1 MSAAGGGY
9 TSRKF
14 VTEELLTKLNTLLE
28 QIARQQPPINPSVDA
43 YKQEHDKVE
52 YYLNELK
59 KNPDD
64 PYLRAQ
70 LHQAMDD
77 RQHLYNLIQG
87 NKNPFKTET
96 STSEGT
102 QTQTQISTGVQTT
115 IPQAQSA
122 STGAQTTIP
131 QTRSVGTQSD
141 LLSEMERIREM
152 FQTPPGGGRTINQ
165 SGPSQSTEKP
175 EGRTRHQSGPGSYQ
189 YVEKPHKKPPRR
201 DSGYQTQTP
210 SRPRPRGFRHGKEGP
225 TPHRPPPHKPPRRQL
240 VTGVKEW
247 NMP

>member
-1 MSAAGGGY
+1 M
-9 TSRKF
+9 
-14 VTEELLTKLNTLLE
+14 LLE

-43 YKQEHDKVE
+43 YKQENDKVE
-52 YYLNELK
+52 HYLNELK

-70 LHQAMDD
+70 LHQAMD

-87 NKNPFKTET
+87 NKNLFKTET
-96 STSEGT
+96 NTSQGT
-102 QTQTQISTGVQTT
+102 QTQTQSSTGIQTI
-115 IPQAQSA
+115 IPQAQSV

-131 QTRSVGTQSD
+131 QTQSVGTQSD

-152 FQTPPGGGRTINQ
+152 FKTPPVGRTRHQ

-175 EGRTRHQSGPGSYQ
+175 DGRTRHESGPGSYH
-189 YVEKPHKKPPRR
+189 YIEKPRKPRSSRIPRYKPPQ

-210 SRPRPRGFRHGKEGP
+210 SRQPPKGFPDGKEKRGR
-225 TPHRPPPHKPPRRQL
+225 TPRTPRRPPIEVYKPPRKL
-240 VTGVKEW
+240 VTNVRDW
-247 NMP
+247 YMP

>member
-1 MSAAGGGY
+1 MSAAAGGGY

-43 YKQEHDKVE
+43 YKQENDKVE

-87 NKNPFKTET
+87 NKNPFRTET
-96 STSEGT
+96 STTSEGT
-102 QTQTQISTGVQTT
+102 QTQTQINTGVQTT
-115 IPQAQSA
+115 IPQAQS
-122 STGAQTTIP
+122 
-131 QTRSVGTQSD
+131 VGTQSD
-141 LLSEMERIREM
+141 VVSEMERIREM
-152 FQTPPGGGRTINQ
+152 FRTPAA
-165 SGPSQSTEKP
+165 
-175 EGRTRHQSGPGSYQ
+175 
-189 YVEKPHKKPPRR
+189 
-201 DSGYQTQTP
+201 
-210 SRPRPRGFRHGKEGP
+210 
-225 TPHRPPPHKPPRRQL
+225 
-240 VTGVKEW
+240 
-247 NMP
+247 

>member
-14 VTEELLTKLNTLLE
+14 VTEELLAKLNTVLE
-28 QIARQQPPINPSVDA
+28 QLARQQPPINPSVDA

-77 RQHLYNLIQG
+77 KQHLYDLIQG

-102 QTQTQISTGVQTT
+102 QSSTGVQTT
-115 IPQAQSA
+115 IPQAQSTA
-122 STGAQTTIP
+122 S
-131 QTRSVGTQSD
+131 QSD
-141 LLSEMERIREM
+141 VLADMEKLKEM
-152 FQTPPGGGRTINQ
+152 FRTPAAETEQPEKATFQGYKKKSFCRPP
-165 SGPSQSTEKP
+165 PSY
-175 EGRTRHQSGPGSYQ
+175 H
-189 YVEKPHKKPPRR
+189 
-201 DSGYQTQTP
+201 TQTP
-210 SRPRPRGFRHGKEGP
+210 RPKSSPESIPRPKP
-225 TPHRPPPHKPPRRQL
+225 TPTSTPHRKPPFKVPRRL
-240 VTGVKEW
+240 VTSVRDWYK
-247 NMP
+247 

>member
-1 MSAAGGGY
+1 MSAAAGGGY
-9 TSRKF
+9 TSRRF

-28 QIARQQPPINPSVDA
+28 QIARQQLPINPSVDA

-96 STSEGT
+96 STTSEGT
-102 QTQTQISTGVQTT
+102 QTQTQINTGVQTT
-115 IPQAQSA
+115 IPQAQS
-122 STGAQTTIP
+122 
-131 QTRSVGTQSD
+131 VGTQSD
-141 LLSEMERIREM
+141 VVSEMERIREM
-152 FQTPPGGGRTINQ
+152 FRTPAAETD
-165 SGPSQSTEKP
+165 KP
-175 EGRTRHQSGPGSYQ
+175 EKATFKGYKKKSFRRPYSPLPLIIPRHQDQKVPLKVSLDLNLNLDLHLHLVENHHLTYQ
-189 YVEKPHKKPPRR
+189 
-201 DSGYQTQTP
+201 G
-210 SRPRPRGFRHGKEGP
+210 G
-225 TPHRPPPHKPPRRQL
+225 
-240 VTGVKEW
+240 W
-247 NMP
+247 

>member
-1 MSAAGGGY
+1 MSAGGGY

-28 QIARQQPPINPSVDA
+28 QITRQQPPINPSVDA

-87 NKNPFKTET
+87 NKTPFKTET
-96 STSEGT
+96 STTSEGT
-102 QTQTQISTGVQTT
+102 QTQTSTGVQTT
-115 IPQAQSA
+115 IPQAQS
-122 STGAQTTIP
+122 T
-131 QTRSVGTQSD
+131 GTQSD
-141 LLSEMERIREM
+141 VVSEMERIREM
-152 FQTPPGGGRTINQ
+152 FRTPAAETD
-165 SGPSQSTEKP
+165 KP
-175 EGRTRHQSGPGSYQ
+175 EKATFQGYKKKKCPSTIFAPSLLSYPDT
-189 YVEKPHKKPPRR
+189 KTKKFP
-201 DSGYQTQTP
+201 
-210 SRPRPRGFRHGKEGP
+210 
-225 TPHRPPPHKPPRRQL
+225 
-240 VTGVKEW
+240 
-247 NMP
+247 

>member
-1 MSAAGGGY
+1 M
-9 TSRKF
+9 F
-14 VTEELLTKLNTLLE
+14 VTEELLAKLNTVLE

-87 NKNPFKTET
+87 NRNPFKTET

-102 QTQTQISTGVQTT
+102 QTQTQINTGVQTT
-115 IPQAQSA
+115 KPQMQSV
-122 STGAQTTIP
+122 STQFD
-131 QTRSVGTQSD
+131 VV
-141 LLSEMERIREM
+141 SEMERIREM
-152 FQTPPGGGRTINQ
+152 FRTPAAETG
-165 SGPSQSTEKP
+165 KP
-175 EGRTRHQSGPGSYQ
+175 EKATFQGYKKKSVRRPYSPPPSY
-189 YVEKPHKKPPRR
+189 H
-201 DSGYQTQTP
+201 TQTP
-210 SRPRPRGFRHGKEGP
+210 RPKSSPESTPR
-225 TPHRPPPHKPPRRQL
+225 HKP
-240 VTGVKEW
+240 
-247 NMP
+247 

>member
-1 MSAAGGGY
+1 MSAGGGY

-87 NKNPFKTET
+87 NKTPFKTET
-96 STSEGT
+96 STTSEGT
-102 QTQTQISTGVQTT
+102 QTQTSTGVQTT
-115 IPQAQSA
+115 IPQAQS
-122 STGAQTTIP
+122 T
-131 QTRSVGTQSD
+131 GTQSD
-141 LLSEMERIREM
+141 VVSEMERIREM
-152 FQTPPGGGRTINQ
+152 FRTPAAETD
-165 SGPSQSTEKP
+165 KP
-175 EGRTRHQSGPGSYQ
+175 EKATFQDTKRKVSVDHIRPLPLIIPRHQDQKVPLKVSLDLNLHLDLHLHL
-189 YVEKPHKKPPRR
+189 VEKHHLT
-201 DSGYQTQTP
+201 YQGGWLP
-210 SRPRPRGFRHGKEGP
+210 
-225 TPHRPPPHKPPRRQL
+225 
-240 VTGVKEW
+240 V
-247 NMP
+247 

>member
-1 MSAAGGGY
+1 MSAAAGGGY
-9 TSRKF
+9 TRRKF

-96 STSEGT
+96 STTSEGT
-102 QTQTQISTGVQTT
+102 QTQTQTSTGVQTT
-115 IPQAQSA
+115 IPQAQS
-122 STGAQTTIP
+122 
-131 QTRSVGTQSD
+131 VGTQSD
-141 LLSEMERIREM
+141 VVSEMERIREM
-152 FQTPPGGGRTINQ
+152 FRTPP
-165 SGPSQSTEKP
+165 PSY
-175 EGRTRHQSGPGSYQ
+175 H
-189 YVEKPHKKPPRR
+189 
-201 DSGYQTQTP
+201 TQTP
-210 SRPRPRGFRHGKEGP
+210 RPKSSPESIPRPIPKP
-225 TPHRPPPHKPPRRQL
+225 TPRPTSTPRRKPPFNVPRRL
-240 VTGVKEW
+240 VTGVRDW
-247 NMP
+247 YN

>member
-1 MSAAGGGY
+1 MSAAAGGG
-9 TSRKF
+9 
-14 VTEELLTKLNTLLE
+14 EELLTKLNTLLE

-96 STSEGT
+96 STTSEGT
-102 QTQTQISTGVQTT
+102 QTQTQINTGVQTT
-115 IPQAQSA
+115 IPQAQS
-122 STGAQTTIP
+122 
-131 QTRSVGTQSD
+131 VGTQSD
-141 LLSEMERIREM
+141 VVSEMERIREM
-152 FQTPPGGGRTINQ
+152 FRTPAVETDNQ
-165 SGPSQSTEKP
+165 RKLHSKDTKRKVYVDHIHPLP
-175 EGRTRHQSGPGSYQ
+175 LIIPRHQDQKVPLKVSLDLNLHLDLHLHLVENHHLTYQ
-189 YVEKPHKKPPRR
+189 
-201 DSGYQTQTP
+201 G
-210 SRPRPRGFRHGKEGP
+210 G
-225 TPHRPPPHKPPRRQL
+225 
-240 VTGVKEW
+240 W
-247 NMP
+247 

>member
-1 MSAAGGGY
+1 MSAAGGY

-14 VTEELLTKLNTLLE
+14 VTEELLVKLNTVLE
-28 QIARQQPPINPSVDA
+28 QLARQQPPINPSVDA
-43 YKQEHDKVE
+43 YKHENDKVE
-52 YYLNELK
+52 HYLNALK

-87 NKNPFKTET
+87 NRNPFKTET
-96 STSEGT
+96 NTSQGT
-102 QTQTQISTGVQTT
+102 QTQTQI
-115 IPQAQSA
+115 

-152 FQTPPGGGRTINQ
+152 FKTPPGGGRTRHQ
-165 SGPSQSTEKP
+165 SGPGPSTEKP
-175 EGRTRHQSGPGSYQ
+175 GGRTRHQSGPGSYK

-201 DSGYQTQTP
+201 DSGYQSQTP
-210 SRPRPRGFRHGKEGP
+210 SRPRPRGFPHGKEGP

-247 NMP
+247 DMP

>member
-1 MSAAGGGY
+1 MSAAAGGGY

-28 QIARQQPPINPSVDA
+28 QIARQQPPIGPSVDA

-102 QTQTQISTGVQTT
+102 QTQTQINTGVQTT
-115 IPQAQSA
+115 KPQEQ
-122 STGAQTTIP
+122 
-131 QTRSVGTQSD
+131 
-141 LLSEMERIREM
+141 
-152 FQTPPGGGRTINQ
+152 
-165 SGPSQSTEKP
+165 
-175 EGRTRHQSGPGSYQ
+175 
-189 YVEKPHKKPPRR
+189 
-201 DSGYQTQTP
+201 
-210 SRPRPRGFRHGKEGP
+210 
-225 TPHRPPPHKPPRRQL
+225 
-240 VTGVKEW
+240 
-247 NMP
+247 

>member
-1 MSAAGGGY
+1 M
-9 TSRKF
+9 
-14 VTEELLTKLNTLLE
+14 LLE

-102 QTQTQISTGVQTT
+102 QTQTQINTGVQTT
-115 IPQAQSA
+115 KPQEQS
-122 STGAQTTIP
+122 T
-131 QTRSVGTQSD
+131 GTQSD
-141 LLSEMERIREM
+141 VVSEMERIREM
-152 FQTPPGGGRTINQ
+152 FRTPAAETD
-165 SGPSQSTEKP
+165 KP
-175 EGRTRHQSGPGSYQ
+175 EKATFKGYKKKIPRHQDQKVPLKVSLDLNLNLHLDLHLHLVENHHLTYQ
-189 YVEKPHKKPPRR
+189 
-201 DSGYQTQTP
+201 G
-210 SRPRPRGFRHGKEGP
+210 G
-225 TPHRPPPHKPPRRQL
+225 
-240 VTGVKEW
+240 W
-247 NMP
+247 